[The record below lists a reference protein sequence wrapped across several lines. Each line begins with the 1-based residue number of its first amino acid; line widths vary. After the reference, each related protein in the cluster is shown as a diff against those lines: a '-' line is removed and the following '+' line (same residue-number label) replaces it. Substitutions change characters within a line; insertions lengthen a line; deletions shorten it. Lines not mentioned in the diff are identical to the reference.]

1 MRGDPFFTAL
11 STPGVRQ
18 LVSRLG
24 SPSVAFTRRSLARG
38 VIGPHAVGRTSES
51 FFAVVHEGMRQPAF
65 RNAMLSHMQL
75 AMRLGRP
82 RPENFLADAELRRIA
97 APVLMIWGDAD
108 PYGDPSIGQR
118 AAALIPQGQIEVIP
132 GRHAPFLDD
141 PERCGALI
149 TEFVR
154 GT

>member
-1 MRGDPFFTAL
+1 
-11 STPGVRQ
+11 
-18 LVSRLG
+18 
-24 SPSVAFTRRSLARG
+24 
-38 VIGPHAVGRTSES
+38 
-51 FFAVVHEGMRQPAF
+51 
-65 RNAMLSHMQL
+65 
-75 AMRLGRP
+75 
-82 RPENFLADAELRRIA
+82 
-97 APVLMIWGDAD
+97 MIWGDAD